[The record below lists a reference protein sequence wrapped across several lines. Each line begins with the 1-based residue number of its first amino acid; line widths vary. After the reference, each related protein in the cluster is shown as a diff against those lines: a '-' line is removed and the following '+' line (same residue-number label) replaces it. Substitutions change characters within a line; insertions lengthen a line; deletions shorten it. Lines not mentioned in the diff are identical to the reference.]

1 MIFKNFQLDKLNFNK
16 FNIFLLYGENE
27 GLKNEIIKRHF
38 TKDFNGEIRKYDEN
52 EFLNKSEILI
62 SEFLNQSL
70 FSSKKLIIIS
80 VSYI

>member
-38 TKDFNGEIRKYDEN
+38 TKDFNGEIR
-52 EFLNKSEILI
+52 
-62 SEFLNQSL
+62 
-70 FSSKKLIIIS
+70 
-80 VSYI
+80 

>member
-27 GLKNEIIKRHF
+27 GLKNEIITRHF

-62 SEFLNQSL
+62 SEFLNQSQ
-70 FSSKKLIIIS
+70 
-80 VSYI
+80 